1 MSVLDLER
9 ISRWV
14 EVPRDARRLLEQPG
28 QEVRSTLNILQD
40 GELVCTDAYLVIHCS
55 VRGPGKGGIR
65 MSPKVDLEETKR
77 LAELMTY
84 KCALVNI
91 PFGGAKSGIRMDGTL
106 LDPDSRTALMSEYV
120 KCFEHYLT
128 TGLYI
133 PASDM
138 GTGPADMATIYR
150 CTHMLESVTGK
161 PPRIGGLLG
170 REEATGY
177 GVCAVAGRAAS
188 DLLERELADCS
199 VAVQGFGNV
208 GRWAA
213 RLLARAGAR
222 VVAVS
227 DVGGAALSK
236 FGFAENELAEAT
248 VSELARA
255 HQKLD
260 REDLLKLPVE
270 ILIPAAGGH
279 AVTCDNAD
287 LLRAKLVIEAANEPI
302 TDDADDVLAEKGIAV
317 IPDILAN
324 AGGVVASYAEW
335 RQAKSGEVFR
345 REQTYSIIE
354 EWLGRAYDNVLRFAH
369 ERGIGYRAAAHAI
382 AVHEVVQA
390 MIERK
395 WIFAVQSG
403 VA

>member
-1 MSVLDLER
+1 MSVIDLER
-9 ISRWV
+9 MSRWV

-28 QEVRSTLNILQD
+28 QEVRSTLNILHG
-40 GELVCTDAYLVIHCS
+40 GELIRTDAYLVIHCS

-65 MSPKVDLEETKR
+65 MSADVDLEETKR

-91 PFGGAKSGIRMDGTL
+91 PFGGAKSGIRMDGAS
-106 LDPDSRTALMSEYV
+106 LDSDSRTALMREYV
-120 KCFEHYLT
+120 KCFEQYLT

-133 PASDM
+133 PAPDM
-138 GTGPADMATIYR
+138 GTGPADMATIYS

-177 GVCAVAGRAAS
+177 GVCAIASRAAS
-188 DLLERELADCS
+188 DLLNRQLGDCS

-213 RLLARAGAR
+213 ILLARAGAR

-227 DVGGAALSK
+227 DVGGAALSES
-236 FGFAENELAEAT
+236 GFAEDELAEAT
-248 VSELARA
+248 VSELACA

-260 REDLLKLPVE
+260 REDLLRLPVD
-270 ILIPAAGGH
+270 ILIPAAAGH
-279 AVTCDNAD
+279 VITCDNAD
-287 LLRAKLVIEAANEPI
+287 FLCAKLIVEAANEPI
-302 TDDADDVLAEKGIAV
+302 TREADDVLAEKGVIV

-354 EWLGRAYDNVLRFAH
+354 EWLGPAYDNVLRFAR
-369 ERGIGYRAAAHAI
+369 EAGVGYRTAAHAI

-395 WIFAVQSG
+395 WIPAVQSG